1 MTDEHVMQPTGGP
14 LLTRP
19 VQVLSAL
26 FAAAGAVVLY
36 RFVFGIGAVS
46 ALNDAYP
53 WGPWKVLSVIVFTAY
68 ASGGY
73 AVALLVYV
81 MNRRQYHALARTAL
95 LTSAVGYTAAVV
107 TLGIDI
113 GRPWN
118 FWRLII
124 VTGWN
129 TRSVLLEIAV
139 CISTYI
145 IFLWLEMAPPFL
157 ERWKTSEIGA
167 LRRTAVKATP
177 VLDRWLP
184 WIVAMAVV
192 LPSMHQSS
200 LGSLMLLAG
209 PRLHPYWQTPLL
221 PLLFLLSCWLLGYAF
236 VIAAS
241 LLSSLAWRRPLQL
254 TALASLSQVM
264 AWVICVFS
272 VLRVSDLLA
281 RGTLRSSP
289 MTGYT
294 ALLLVEVGLTIGPAL
309 WLIVAVHTLS
319 PRRLFAAACAVL
331 VGGGLYRLDTALVG
345 FMPGPQ
351 YRYFP
356 SVAEILVTVGFTA
369 AAILAYVVIV
379 KYFAILPARVPERT
393 ASAHV

>member
-1 MTDEHVMQPTGGP
+1 MTTHQVMQPVGGP

-19 VQVLSAL
+19 VKVLAAL
-26 FAAAGAVVLY
+26 FAAGLAVVAY

-46 ALNDAYP
+46 ALSDAYP

-81 MNRRQYHALARTAL
+81 LNRRRYHALARTAL

-118 FWRLII
+118 FWRLI
-124 VTGWN
+124 VLTGWN

-157 ERWKTSEIGA
+157 ERWQTSGVGA
-167 LRRTAVKATP
+167 LRRAATKATP

-184 WIVAMAVV
+184 WIVGMAVV

-209 PRLHPYWQTPLL
+209 PRLHAYWQTPLL

-241 LLSSLAWRRPLQL
+241 MLSSLAWRRPLQMP
-254 TALASLSQVM
+254 ALVSLAQVM
-264 AWVICVFS
+264 AWVICASTV
-272 VLRVSDLLA
+272 VRASDLAA
-281 RGTLRSSP
+281 RGTLRTAP
-289 MTGYT
+289 FTGY
-294 ALLLVEVGLTIGPAL
+294 ALLLLIEVAFTIGPAL
-309 WLIVAVHTLS
+309 WLIAAAPSIT
-319 PRRLFAAACAVL
+319 PRRLFTAACTVL

-351 YRYFP
+351 YHYFP
-356 SVAEILVTVGFTA
+356 SVAEILVSAGFTSA
-369 AAILAYVVIV
+369 AVLAYVLIV
-379 KYFAILPARVPERT
+379 KYFPILPARLPEP
-393 ASAHV
+393 AVSA